1 MCATTLRDYAEPVIL
16 RDGAS
21 LVLRAIRPSDK
32 QLLAELF
39 ARLSPQSIHYRV
51 FGQQDLLTGK
61 QLAYLTEIDFASH
74 VGLAAVVSA
83 PDGVERIVGVGR
95 YIRVD
100 THRPVAASL
109 PRAEVAFT
117 VEDAYQG
124 RGIGTLLLEHL
135 VEIAHSTGVD
145 QIVADVLADNARM
158 MEVFAES
165 GFVVKR
171 ALDAGVFHVTFPTDA
186 TDAFLRAS
194 LERERRAAAE
204 SVRLIFEPTSIA
216 VVGASRHEGS
226 IGRAILDNLVK
237 CRFHGPMYAVNARAA
252 DINGLR
258 CFPSVSAIGTPVDL
272 VIIAVPA
279 AAVEEVI
286 KDCAQ
291 ARVRG
296 VVVISAG
303 FAEVSGEGRE
313 VEARLG
319 RIVRGAGMR
328 MIGPNCMGVLNTD
341 PAFSMNATFAPSWP
355 LPGGV
360 SMLSQSGALGLAMLD
375 RAVELHM
382 GIADFVSVGN
392 KADVS
397 ANDLLSYWADDP
409 KTRVIALYLES
420 FGNPRKF
427 ARIAPDVARK
437 KPIVAV
443 KSGRSAAGTRAAA
456 SHSAALAS
464 LDVGVDAL
472 FAQAGVIRT
481 NTLEELFDVVSLLST
496 QPLPGG
502 RRVGVVT
509 NAGGPGILL
518 ADACEAH
525 GLTLPELAQGTQDV
539 LRSFLPVTASVKNP
553 VDMIASATPEQ
564 FASAIEAV
572 GMDPNVDSLVVIY
585 IPPLVTKPEEVAAAV
600 ARAAGTVPSAKP
612 VAAVFMGSRGTPT
625 TLAGGPRGNIPSY
638 SFPENVAL
646 ALSAAVRCAEWRKR
660 PKGNVLVLER
670 DVMRAVRHT
679 IERVLKGATSP
690 LWASARDVQ
699 EILSLVAVR
708 LAPSEQVVPD
718 VELAVHAAA
727 RLGYP
732 VVVKAVAS
740 GLLHKSDIGG
750 VALGLAD
757 ATAVRTAVDAMVSKV
772 SQAGHVLEGLLV
784 QKQIDG
790 GVEAL
795 VGVTLDPSLGP
806 VLIAGLG
813 GVQVELLRDVSFRI
827 TPVSDIDAGEMIASL
842 RAAKLLDGFRGSP
855 AVDREAFLD
864 VIRRLS
870 ALVEAFP
877 ELVELEIN
885 PLKLLPRGA
894 VAVDA
899 RMRLAPAAGALGQLG
914 LPS

>member
-1 MCATTLRDYAEPVIL
+1 VRATTLRDYAEPVIL

-21 LVLRAIRPSDK
+21 LTLRALRPSDK
-32 QLLAELF
+32 PLLAALF

-51 FGQQDLLTGK
+51 FGQQGPLSDK
-61 QLAYLTEIDFASH
+61 QLAYLSELDFAAH
-74 VGLAAVVSA
+74 VGLAAAISA

-100 THRPVAASL
+100 THGAAVASA

-117 VEDAYQG
+117 VEDAFQG

-135 VEIAHSTGVD
+135 AEIAHSSGVE

-165 GFVVKR
+165 GFVVER

-204 SVRLIFEPTSIA
+204 SVRVIFEPASVA

-226 IGRAILDNLVK
+226 IGRAILDNLVQS
-237 CRFHGPMYAVNARAA
+237 RFHGPIYAVNAHAA
-252 DINGLR
+252 EVNGLR
-258 CFPSVSAIGTPVDL
+258 CFPSVSAVGSPVDL

-303 FAEVSGEGRE
+303 FAEVAGGGRE
-313 VEARLG
+313 VEARLA

-328 MIGPNCMGVLNTD
+328 MVGPNCMGVLNTD

-355 LPGGV
+355 PSGGV

-375 RAVELHM
+375 RAVELNM

-397 ANDLLSYWADDP
+397 ANDLLSYWVDDP

-518 ADACEAH
+518 ADASEAH
-525 GLTLPELAQGTQDV
+525 GLTLPELSQETQDT
-539 LRSFLPVTASVKNP
+539 LRGFLPVTASVKNP

-564 FASAIEAV
+564 FARAIEAV
-572 GMDPNVDSLVVIY
+572 GSDPAVDSLVVIY

-600 ARAAGTVPSAKP
+600 ARAAGKVPSGKP
-612 VAAVFMGSRGTPT
+612 VAAVFMGSRGTPA

-638 SFPENVAL
+638 SFPENAAL

-660 PKGNVLVLER
+660 PRGRVLVLDR
-670 DVMRAVRHT
+670 DVVRDVRRT
-679 IERVLKGATSP
+679 VERVLDGATSP
-690 LWASARDVQ
+690 LWAAAKDVE
-699 EILSLVAVR
+699 EILR
-708 LAPSEQVVPD
+708 LAGVHFAPSEQVTPD
-718 VELAVHAAA
+718 AERAVEAAT

-740 GLLHKSDIGG
+740 GLLHKSDVDG
-750 VALGLAD
+750 VALGLSD
-757 ATAVRTAVDAMVSKV
+757 AAAIRAAVDAMVSKV
-772 SQAGHVLEGLLV
+772 GQSGHVLEGLLV

-827 TPVSDIDAGEMIASL
+827 TPLSDVDAVEMVASL
-842 RAAKLLDGFRGSP
+842 RASRLLDGFRGSP
-855 AVDREAFLD
+855 AVDRKALLD
-864 VIRRLS
+864 VIQRLS
-870 ALVEAFP
+870 ALAEAIP
-877 ELVELEIN
+877 ELAELEIN
-885 PLKLLPRGA
+885 PLKVLTRGA

-899 RMRLAPAAGALGQLG
+899 RLRLAPSNVRGE
-914 LPS
+914 

>member
-1 MCATTLRDYAEPVIL
+1 
-16 RDGAS
+16 
-21 LVLRAIRPSDK
+21 
-32 QLLAELF
+32 
-39 ARLSPQSIHYRV
+39 
-51 FGQQDLLTGK
+51 
-61 QLAYLTEIDFASH
+61 
-74 VGLAAVVSA
+74 
-83 PDGVERIVGVGR
+83 
-95 YIRVD
+95 
-100 THRPVAASL
+100 
-109 PRAEVAFT
+109 
-117 VEDAYQG
+117 
-124 RGIGTLLLEHL
+124 
-135 VEIAHSTGVD
+135 
-145 QIVADVLADNARM
+145 
-158 MEVFAES
+158 
-165 GFVVKR
+165 
-171 ALDAGVFHVTFPTDA
+171 
-186 TDAFLRAS
+186 
-194 LERERRAAAE
+194 
-204 SVRLIFEPTSIA
+204 
-216 VVGASRHEGS
+216 
-226 IGRAILDNLVK
+226 
-237 CRFHGPMYAVNARAA
+237 
-252 DINGLR
+252 
-258 CFPSVSAIGTPVDL
+258 
-272 VIIAVPA
+272 
-279 AAVEEVI
+279 
-286 KDCAQ
+286 
-291 ARVRG
+291 
-296 VVVISAG
+296 
-303 FAEVSGEGRE
+303 
-313 VEARLG
+313 
-319 RIVRGAGMR
+319 
-328 MIGPNCMGVLNTD
+328 
-341 PAFSMNATFAPSWP
+341 
-355 LPGGV
+355 
-360 SMLSQSGALGLAMLD
+360 MLSQSGALGLAMLD

-525 GLTLPELAQGTQDV
+525 GLTLPELAPETQDV

-564 FASAIEAV
+564 FARAIEAV
-572 GMDPNVDSLVVIY
+572 GVDPSVDSLVVIY

-600 ARAAGTVPSAKP
+600 ARAAGTVPSGKP

-660 PKGNVLVLER
+660 PKGSVLVLER
-670 DVMRAVRHT
+670 DVVRAVRHT
-679 IERVLKGATSP
+679 VERVLNGATSP
-690 LWASARDVQ
+690 LWASTRDVQ
-699 EILSLVAVR
+699 EILSFVGVR

-718 VELAVHAAA
+718 VELAVQAAA

-757 ATAVRTAVDAMVSKV
+757 APAVRTAVDGMVSKV

-784 QKQIDG
+784 QQQIDG

-842 RAAKLLDGFRGSP
+842 RGARLLAGFRGSP
-855 AVDREAFLD
+855 AVDREALLD
-864 VIRRLS
+864 VIQRLS

-885 PLKLLPRGA
+885 PLKVLPRGA

-899 RMRLAPAAGALGQLG
+899 RMRLAPASGVRGQ
-914 LPS
+914 

>member
-1 MCATTLRDYAEPVIL
+1 MQATTLRTYAEPVIL

-21 LVLRAIRPSDK
+21 LTLRALRPSDK
-32 QLLAELF
+32 PLLAQLF
-39 ARLSPQSIHYRV
+39 ARLSPQTIHYRV
-51 FGQQDLLTGK
+51 FGQQGPLTDK
-61 QLAYLTEIDFASH
+61 QLAYLTELDFATH
-74 VGLAAVVSA
+74 VGLAATVLA

-100 THRPVAASL
+100 AHGALVATA

-117 VEDAYQG
+117 VEDGYQG

-135 VEIAHSTGVD
+135 AEIAHSDGVE
-145 QIVADVLADNARM
+145 QIEADVLADNARM
-158 MEVFAES
+158 LEVFAES

-171 ALDAGVFHVTFPTDA
+171 ALDASVFHVTFPTDA

-204 SVRLIFEPTSIA
+204 SVRVIFEPASIA

-237 CRFHGPMYAVNARAA
+237 CRFHGAMYAVNARAA
-252 DINGLR
+252 EIDGLR

-279 AAVEEVI
+279 AAVEEVV
-286 KDCAQ
+286 KDCAR

-303 FAEVSGEGRE
+303 FAEVSEDGRK
-313 VEARLG
+313 VEARLAE
-319 RIVRGAGMR
+319 IVRSAGMR
-328 MIGPNCMGVLNTD
+328 MVGPNCMGVLNTN

-355 LPGGV
+355 PSGGV

-375 RAVELHM
+375 RAVELNM

-525 GLTLPELAQGTQDV
+525 GLALPELAHETQDA
-539 LRSFLPVTASVKNP
+539 LRGFLPPTASVKNP

-564 FASAIEAV
+564 FARAIEAV
-572 GMDPNVDSLVVIY
+572 GADPVVDSLVVIY
-585 IPPLVTKPEEVAAAV
+585 IPPLVTKPEEIAAAV
-600 ARAAGTVPSAKP
+600 ARAAGTVPSDKP
-612 VAAVFMGSRGTPT
+612 VAAVFMGSRGTPP
-625 TLAGGPRGNIPSY
+625 TLAGGPRGHIPSY
-638 SFPENVAL
+638 SFPENAAL

-660 PKGNVLVLER
+660 PKGTVVVLDREA
-670 DVMRAVRHT
+670 MRAVRRT
-679 IERVLKGATSP
+679 VERVLTGATSP
-690 LWASARDVQ
+690 LWASAKDVE
-699 EILSLVAVR
+699 EILSHVGVC
-708 LAPSEQVVPD
+708 LAPSEQVAPD
-718 VELAVHAAA
+718 VELAVQAAA

-732 VVVKAVAS
+732 VVLKAIAP
-740 GLLHKSDIGG
+740 GLLHKSDVGG
-750 VALGLAD
+750 VALGLED
-757 ATAVRTAVDAMVSKV
+757 ATAVRAAVETMASNVNRT
-772 SQAGHVLEGLLV
+772 GHALDGFLV
-784 QKQIDG
+784 QKQIEG

-795 VGVTLDPSLGP
+795 VGITLDPSLGP

-827 TPVSDIDAGEMIASL
+827 TPVSDIDAAEMVASL
-842 RAAKLLDGFRGSP
+842 RAARLLDGFRGSP
-855 AVDREAFLD
+855 AVDREALLG
-864 VIRRLS
+864 VIQRLS

-885 PLKLLPRGA
+885 PLKVLPHGA

-899 RMRLAPAAGALGQLG
+899 RMRLAPASSVRGQ
-914 LPS
+914 

>member
-1 MCATTLRDYAEPVIL
+1 MQAAVLRRYAEPVIL

-21 LVLRAIRPSDK
+21 LTMRALRPSDK
-32 QLLAELF
+32 ALLAEFF
-39 ARLSPQSIHYRV
+39 ARLSPRSVRYRA
-51 FGQQDLLTGK
+51 FGQRGPLTAK
-61 QLAYLTEIDFASH
+61 EVAYLTDLDFAAH
-74 VGLAAVVSA
+74 VALAAIVLA
-83 PDGVERIVGVGR
+83 PDGIERIVGVGR
-95 YIRVD
+95 YLRID
-100 THRPVAASL
+100 ASGALAATAT
-109 PRAEVAFT
+109 RAEAAFT

-135 VEIAHSTGVD
+135 AEVAKSSGVE
-145 QIVADVLADNARM
+145 QIEADVLADNARM

-171 ALDAGVFHVTFPTDA
+171 TLEAGVFHVTFPTDA
-186 TDAFLRAS
+186 TAAFLRAS

-204 SVRLIFEPTSIA
+204 SVRALLEPTSVA
-216 VVGASRHEGS
+216 VVGASRHERS

-237 CRFHGPMYAVNARAA
+237 CGFRGLTYVVNAHATEV
-252 DINGLR
+252 DGLP
-258 CFPSVSAIGTPVDL
+258 CFPTVSAINAPVDL

-279 AAVEEVI
+279 ASVLEVVT
-286 KDCAQ
+286 DCAR

-296 VVVISAG
+296 IVVISAG
-303 FAEVSGEGRE
+303 FAETSAEGAK
-313 VEARLG
+313 VEARLAE
-319 RIVRGAGMR
+319 IARGAGMR
-328 MIGPNCMGVLNTD
+328 MIGPNCMGILNTD

-355 LPGGV
+355 SSGGV

-375 RAVELHM
+375 RAVALHM
-382 GIADFVSVGN
+382 GIADFVSIGN

-427 ARIAPDVARK
+427 ARLVPDVTRK

-481 NTLEELFDVVSLLST
+481 NTLEELFDVVSLHSS
-496 QPLPGG
+496 QPMPAG
-502 RRVGVVT
+502 RKVGIVT

-518 ADACEAH
+518 VDACEAH
-525 GLTLPELAQGTQDV
+525 GLTIPELSPATQAS
-539 LRSFLPVTASVKNP
+539 LRGFLPVTASVKNP
-553 VDMIASATPEQ
+553 VDMIASATPDQ
-564 FASAIEAV
+564 FARAIEAV
-572 GMDPNVDSLVVIY
+572 GADASIDSLVVIY
-585 IPPLVTKPEEVAAAV
+585 IPPLVTEPEEVAIAV
-600 ARAAGTVPSAKP
+600 ARAAGNVPKEKP
-612 VAAVFMGSRGTPT
+612 VATVFMGSRGTPLM
-625 TLAGGPRGNIPSY
+625 LARGPRGSIPSY

-646 ALSAAVRCAEWRKR
+646 ALSAAVRCAEWRQR
-660 PKGNVLVLER
+660 PKGNFVVLDRSV
-670 DVMRAVRHT
+670 VRAVRRVV
-679 IERVLKGATSP
+679 ERALAGATGS
-690 LWASARDVQ
+690 LWASTTDIE
-699 EILSLVAVR
+699 EILSLVGISVASSAHV
-708 LAPSEQVVPD
+708 AAD
-718 VELAVHAAA
+718 VELAVQAAT

-732 VVVKAVAS
+732 VVLKAVAP
-740 GLLHKSDIGG
+740 GLLHKSDAGG
-750 VALGLAD
+750 VALGLRDD
-757 ATAVRTAVDAMVSKV
+757 AAVRAAVDAMGSRLHA
-772 SQAGHVLEGLLV
+772 AGYTPEGFLL
-784 QKQIDG
+784 QKQVDD

-827 TPVSDIDAGEMIASL
+827 TPVSDVDAADMIASL

-855 AVDREAFLD
+855 LADRDALLAAIQR
-864 VIRRLS
+864 VS

-877 ELVELEIN
+877 ELVELELN
-885 PLKLLPRGA
+885 PLKVLPRGQGV

-899 RMRLAPAAGALGQLG
+899 RMRIAPLTGLG
-914 LPS
+914 S